1 MNEKTHQG
9 LKESIRARITSGEWP
24 PNTMMPGEADLALE
38 YGCSRTTVNRAL
50 QSLAEDGLIER
61 KRRAGTRVKDVPTRQ
76 ARFQIPLVRH
86 EIEATGAQ
94 YSHHVLLSE
103 IAKPPQPVAT
113 RLRLAPTD
121 KAFHLHTLHL
131 ADNQALAFEDRWVN
145 LAAAPDI
152 LNAPLETVSANE
164 WLLRQVPYSSGDVAF
179 SANVAREAEANA
191 LGVPVG
197 SALFTIERAT
207 WRNDE
212 FITAMRLYY
221 RPGYEL
227 KTKL

>member
-1 MNEKTHQG
+1 MNERTHQG
-9 LKESIRARITSGEWP
+9 LKESIRIRIISGEWP
-24 PNTMMPGEADLALE
+24 PDTVMPGEADLAQE

-50 QSLAEDGLIER
+50 QSLADDGLIER

-76 ARFQIPLVRH
+76 AKIQIPLVRH
-86 EIEATGAQ
+86 EVEATGAQ
-94 YSHHVLLSE
+94 YGHHVLLRE

-113 RLRLAPTD
+113 RLRLSSGD
-121 KAFHLHTLHL
+121 DAFHLHTVHL
-131 ADNQALAFEDRWVN
+131 ADNQPLAFEDRWVN
-145 LAAAPDI
+145 VAAAPGI
-152 LNAPLETVSANE
+152 LTAPLDAISANE

-179 SANVAREAEANA
+179 CAKIAGETEANA

-197 SALFTIERAT
+197 SALFTIDRVT
-207 WRNDE
+207 WRDGE